1 MRHCTYLAQHELE
14 SVIIIIAVVLIAAL
28 ESASCVPAVPPP
40 GSIQYEPH
48 ALDSAPSPLLQ
59 TLPNY
64 ERQFRYHL
72 QKAQAHLEVSQQR
85 EAICRQLL
93 SEQEVQAMSI
103 DAARMNVEHHYQYIA
118 RAFEEF
124 MVT

>member
-1 MRHCTYLAQHELE
+1 M
-14 SVIIIIAVVLIAAL
+14 LIATL
-28 ESASCVPAVPPP
+28 LTCHMTAVPPP
-40 GSIQYEPH
+40 GSIQYEAH
-48 ALDSAPSPLLQ
+48 ALDNVPSPLLQ

-72 QKAQAHLEVSQQR
+72 QKAKAQLEVSQHR
-85 EAICRQLL
+85 EQICRQLL

-118 RAFEEF
+118 RAFDDF
-124 MVT
+124 ITT

>member
-1 MRHCTYLAQHELE
+1 ML
-14 SVIIIIAVVLIAAL
+14 SAVV
-28 ESASCVPAVPPP
+28 PP

-48 ALDSAPSPLLQ
+48 MLDSAPSPLLQ

-72 QKAQAHLEVSQQR
+72 QKAQGHLEVSYQR
-85 EAICRQLL
+85 EQICKQLL

-103 DAARMNVEHHYQYIA
+103 DAARMNVEHHFQYIA
-118 RAFEEF
+118 RAFEDF
-124 MVT
+124 MAT

>member
-1 MRHCTYLAQHELE
+1 MYLAHHELE
-14 SVIIIIAVVLIAAL
+14 SVGIITVLIAAL
-28 ESASCVPAVPPP
+28 DSASCVPAVPPP

-48 ALDSAPSPLLQ
+48 ALDSASSPLLQ

-124 MVT
+124 MLT

>member
-1 MRHCTYLAQHELE
+1 MLQHCFQSVCSSQHVLCQL
-14 SVIIIIAVVLIAAL
+14 SVTQHSCIAAV
-28 ESASCVPAVPPP
+28 APP

-48 ALDSAPSPLLQ
+48 ALDRAPSPLLQ

-64 ERQFRYHL
+64 ERQFRHHL
-72 QKAQAHLEVSQQR
+72 QKAQAHLAVSQQR

-118 RAFEEF
+118 RAFDEF
-124 MVT
+124 MAA

>member
-1 MRHCTYLAQHELE
+1 MLLL
-14 SVIIIIAVVLIAAL
+14 SLSAVPTPDPPGSPSWFTKPVFF
-28 ESASCVPAVPPP
+28 VAVPPP

-48 ALDSAPSPLLQ
+48 ALDRAPSPLLQ

-64 ERQFRYHL
+64 ERQFRHHL
-72 QKAQAHLEVSQQR
+72 QKAEAHMVVSQQR
-85 EAICRQLL
+85 EGICRQLL

-118 RAFEEF
+118 RAFDDF
-124 MVT
+124 IAT

>member
-1 MRHCTYLAQHELE
+1 MFNECRLQSKVTLWMLHDRCLQSEVTIQ
-14 SVIIIIAVVLIAAL
+14 SVIA
-28 ESASCVPAVPPP
+28 AVPPP

-85 EAICRQLL
+85 ESICRQLL

-118 RAFEEF
+118 RSFEEF
-124 MVT
+124 VVM

>member
-1 MRHCTYLAQHELE
+1 M
-14 SVIIIIAVVLIAAL
+14 
-28 ESASCVPAVPPP
+28 
-40 GSIQYEPH
+40 
-48 ALDSAPSPLLQ
+48 
-59 TLPNY
+59 
-64 ERQFRYHL
+64 
-72 QKAQAHLEVSQQR
+72 EVSQQR

>member
-1 MRHCTYLAQHELE
+1 MEFH
-14 SVIIIIAVVLIAAL
+14 
-28 ESASCVPAVPPP
+28 AVPPP

-64 ERQFRYHL
+64 ERQFRHHL
-72 QKAQAHLEVSQQR
+72 QKAHGHLDVSQQR

-103 DAARMNVEHHYQYIA
+103 DAARSNVEHHYQYIA
-118 RAFEEF
+118 RAFDDF
-124 MVT
+124 IAT

>member
-1 MRHCTYLAQHELE
+1 M
-14 SVIIIIAVVLIAAL
+14 SAVA
-28 ESASCVPAVPPP
+28 PP
-40 GSIQYEPH
+40 GSVQYEAH

-72 QKAQAHLEVSQQR
+72 QKAQAQLEISQQR
-85 EAICRQLL
+85 EQICRQLL

-103 DAARMNVEHHYQYIA
+103 DAARTNVEHHYQYIA
-118 RAFEEF
+118 RAFDDF
-124 MVT
+124 STT